1 MAMDLDLR
9 RLRYFVAV
17 AERLHFRRAAEQLH
31 ISQPA
36 LSRQIVALE
45 RDLGVT
51 LFVRDKRSVVLTTAG
66 GQLLADARPLLAR
79 ADAARRRAQRA
90 ERGSRRLVIGFRAG
104 IVPTEAIR
112 AFAETEP
119 EVAVSVR
126 RLEWDDQED
135 QIRSG
140 VVDVGYVRAPVDE
153 RGLRLVPL
161 LSEPRLA
168 VLPAGHRLS
177 DAGELTEADLAG
189 ERHLR
194 YLESPPDGAG
204 GPRLRSVEEKLEHV
218 AAGSGIILLPRSA
231 TRYYTRPDV
240 VYVPVSDAEPDQIW
254 LATESGR
261 RSRTINRFIA
271 AAEREAESAVGAQLE
286 SPRRAAP

>member
-17 AERLHFRRAAEQLH
+17 AERLHFRRAAEELH
-31 ISQPA
+31 VSQPA

-51 LFVRDKRSVVLTTAG
+51 LLIRDKRSVALTTAG
-66 GQLLADARPLLAR
+66 GQLLADARPLLAA

-112 AFAETEP
+112 AFAEAEP
-119 EVAVSVR
+119 EVAVSVQ

-204 GPRLRSVEEKLEHV
+204 PRLRSVEEKLEHV

-231 TRYYTRPDV
+231 TRYYSRPDV
-240 VYVPVSDAEPDQIW
+240 VYVPVRDAEPDQIW
-254 LATESGR
+254 LACESGR
-261 RSRTINRFIA
+261 RSRIINRFIA
-271 AAEREAESAVGAQLE
+271 AAEREAESAVGAQL
-286 SPRRAAP
+286 A

>member
-1 MAMDLDLR
+1 MDLDLR

-17 AERLHFRRAAEQLH
+17 AERLHFRRAAEELH
-31 ISQPA
+31 VTQPA
-36 LSRQIVALE
+36 LSRQIASLE

-51 LFVRDKRSVVLTTAG
+51 LLTRDKRSVALTAAG
-66 GQLLADARPLLAR
+66 RQLLADAHPLLAA

-104 IVPTEAIR
+104 IVPTGAIR

-135 QIRSG
+135 LIRSG
-140 VVDVGYVRAPVDE
+140 LVDVGYVRAPVDE
-153 RGLRLVPL
+153 RGLRLVAL

-168 VLPAGHRLS
+168 ALPAGHPL
-177 DAGELTEADLAG
+177 AAAAELTEADLAG
-189 ERHLR
+189 ERRLR
-194 YLESPPDGAG
+194 YLESPADGST

-240 VYVPVSDAEPDQIW
+240 VYVPVSDAEPDRIW
-254 LATESGR
+254 LATESAR

-271 AAEREAESAVGAQLE
+271 AAQGEAQSAVGAELE
-286 SPRRAAP
+286 GP